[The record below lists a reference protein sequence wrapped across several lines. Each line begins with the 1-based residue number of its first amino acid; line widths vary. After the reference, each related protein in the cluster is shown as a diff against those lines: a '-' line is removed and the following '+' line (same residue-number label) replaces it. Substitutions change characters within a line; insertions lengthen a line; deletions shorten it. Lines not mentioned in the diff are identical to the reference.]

1 MIKFNNSFWLIIFIS
16 MIYFSACQRRYACP
30 AYHSAFILD
39 EKKTRSFFSQF
50 SEDTLPKSRLLV
62 NKNKNGIVVKMK
74 FNKKQK
80 EIHTVK
86 MQMEFPPPIDSVAM
100 VSHMDG
106 FNGENVDSLFA
117 LVTPQVSPKRD
128 QDIYLKYMRQFH
140 GWEDPRIIEEDE
152 EEKTE
157 VAPEVEDQK
166 KKKRWFW
173 NRKKKADAVEEESN
187 EELQEEVQEL
197 F

>member
-16 MIYFSACQRRYACP
+16 MIYFSACQRKYACP

-50 SEDTLPKSRLLV
+50 SEDSLPKSKLLV
-62 NKNKNGIVVKMK
+62 NKNKTGIVVKMK

-86 MQMEFPPPIDSVAM
+86 MEMDFPPPIDSVAM

-140 GWEDPRIIEEDE
+140 GWEDPRIIEDE
-152 EEKTE
+152 EEKPLNIE
-157 VAPEVEDQK
+157 PEVKEEK

-173 NRKKKADAVEEESN
+173 NRKKNDVEEEDSN
-187 EELQEEVQEL
+187 EELQEEVED
-197 F
+197 FF